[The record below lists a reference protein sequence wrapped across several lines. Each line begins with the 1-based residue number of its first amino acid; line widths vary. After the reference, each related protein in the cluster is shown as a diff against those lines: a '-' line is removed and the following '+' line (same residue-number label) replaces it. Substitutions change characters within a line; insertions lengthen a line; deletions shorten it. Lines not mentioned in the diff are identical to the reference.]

1 MSWQT
6 SFTLVCRIHVCQS
19 PSPAATVHARTEDA
33 PHMQEIVL
41 DETMDD
47 MDKNK
52 DGFVTEQEYVGKPSS
67 FSFSLSCYH
76 GVHRGHLASI

>member
-1 MSWQT
+1 
-6 SFTLVCRIHVCQS
+6 
-19 PSPAATVHARTEDA
+19 
-33 PHMQEIVL
+33 MQEIVL